1 MSIVT
6 AVFVPVAANAV
17 IGTIITMIWKPGDGS
32 RVAPIGN
39 IKIGSVGAMVKF
51 GKVSRNVMVPPVL
64 MIFMFVCV
72 MTMCVIKSF
81 ISFYFVS
88 IFFHMN

>member
-1 MSIVT
+1 M
-6 AVFVPVAANAV
+6 PVVANAV
-17 IGTIITMIWKPGDGS
+17 IGIIITMIWKPGDGS

-39 IKIGSVGAMVKF
+39 RRIGTVGTMVKF
-51 GKVSRNVMVPPVL
+51 GNVSRNVMVPPVL
-64 MIFMFVCV
+64 LLVVFILLLFFVCV

-81 ISFYFVS
+81 IYFFFVS

>member
-1 MSIVT
+1 
-6 AVFVPVAANAV
+6 
-17 IGTIITMIWKPGDGS
+17 
-32 RVAPIGN
+32 
-39 IKIGSVGAMVKF
+39 MVKF